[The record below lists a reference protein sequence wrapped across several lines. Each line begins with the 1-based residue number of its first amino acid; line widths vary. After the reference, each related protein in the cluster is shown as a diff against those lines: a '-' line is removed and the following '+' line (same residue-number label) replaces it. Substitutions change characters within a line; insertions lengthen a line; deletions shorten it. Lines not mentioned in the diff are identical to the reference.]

1 MKKIFLGIIVG
12 LILCGGVVY
21 GVNTYESN
29 TIEYSPTDSSWEVSN
44 VNEAINSLYS
54 NLTELENIKNTDAY
68 ISLGT
73 GTSFDVSS
81 YAGYQNFTID
91 NFMIKINNVAIVAI
105 QTDSNSHNRS
115 YNYSGNLIPS
125 LSYDPTTGIATIS
138 NTAVQTTLKL
148 YASTG
153 SVLTVTTT
161 CELLLKNN

>member
-1 MKKIFLGIIVG
+1 
-12 LILCGGVVY
+12 
-21 GVNTYESN
+21 
-29 TIEYSPTDSSWEVSN
+29 
-44 VNEAINSLYS
+44 
-54 NLTELENIKNTDAY
+54 
-68 ISLGT
+68 
-73 GTSFDVSS
+73 
-81 YAGYQNFTID
+81 
-91 NFMIKINNVAIVAI
+91 MIKINNVAIVAI